1 MFFQVNYL
9 DISILFKVTNI
20 YNGIKHTFFSYTLMQ
35 WFSLQPY
42 QHLPVFYFD
51 LNYSFYHLIYIY
63 NHMEYIVLIDLI
75 QLFLVSY

>member
-1 MFFQVNYL
+1 MLIILFNNMFLYDIMYLIMFFQVNYL

-42 QHLPVFYFD
+42 QHLPVFYF
-51 LNYSFYHLIYIY
+51 
-63 NHMEYIVLIDLI
+63 
-75 QLFLVSY
+75 